1 MNRPELISLAGFV
14 LSGVGILLLN
24 SMLLPIPKLIGLAL
38 FYLGGSVLLLNV
50 CSFQMCAALFVC
62 GIGVTVL
69 LFTADRERLIH
80 PGPIDDVR
88 VLNLFRLILAAMLG
102 VLAYTSAD
110 LLQYWIPIR
119 HLILLACIWAVM
131 MGLISLAMDGDLL
144 FRCIYLQSLCIAFTV
159 CYIYMENS
167 VLIFAFFAAINLLM
181 SFGGAV
187 LVMGSVQADETT
199 MEENS

>member
-1 MNRPELISLAGFV
+1 MTRLELISLAGFV
-14 LSGVGILLLN
+14 LSSVGILLLN
-24 SMLLPIPKLIGLAL
+24 SILLPIPKLIGLAL

-69 LFTADRERLIH
+69 LFTADREHLIH
-80 PGPIDDVR
+80 PEPIDDVR

-119 HLILLACIWAVM
+119 HSILLVCIWAVM
-131 MGLISLAMDGDLL
+131 MGIISLVMDGDLL
-144 FRCIYLQSLCIAFTV
+144 FRCIYLQSLCIAFTI

-167 VLIFAFFAAINLLM
+167 VLIFSFFAAINLLM
-181 SFGGAV
+181 SFGWAV
-187 LVMGSVQADETT
+187 LVMGSDQTSETAV
-199 MEENS
+199 EENP